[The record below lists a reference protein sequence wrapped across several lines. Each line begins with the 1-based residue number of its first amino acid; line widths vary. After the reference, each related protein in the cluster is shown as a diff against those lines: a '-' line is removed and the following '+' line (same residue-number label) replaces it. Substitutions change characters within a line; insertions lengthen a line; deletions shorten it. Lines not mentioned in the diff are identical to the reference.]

1 MVFRGFPQS
10 DCSNIVHSVSVF
22 CLVDSIHPGDQK
34 EKPVRNQTKAFL
46 GKNGPKLSDFED
58 FFLKLPDLD
67 DRFQQVS

>member
-22 CLVDSIHPGDQK
+22 SLVDCMHFGDQK

-58 FFLKLPDLD
+58 SFFEVA
-67 DRFQQVS
+67 RFR